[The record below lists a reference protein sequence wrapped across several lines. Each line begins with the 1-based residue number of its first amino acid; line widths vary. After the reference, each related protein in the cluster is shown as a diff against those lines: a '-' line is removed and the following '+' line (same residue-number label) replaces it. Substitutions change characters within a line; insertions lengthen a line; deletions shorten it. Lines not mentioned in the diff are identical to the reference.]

1 MAEQDKGLPMAAK
14 WDPEKLQAEVAELKA
29 LEGKPLGQKAGG
41 YIKRTGP
48 GLLQSAMT
56 LGAGSA
62 AASVMAGASFGY
74 KLLWIQ
80 PVAMFLGICMLAALG
95 NIVLTTGERPY
106 KAFGRELSKTLVF
119 LWALGTIV
127 ASVVWHFPQ
136 YTLAAGAIRDLIS
149 TVSEAQMDQVAA
161 DGTTSLTTI
170 GLTASLLTGL
180 LILGINI
187 FTTWN
192 YGSHSRGIK
201 IYEWFLRGVIAL
213 VIIAF
218 GIVVVAN
225 IANIQWGEVFKGF
238 FGYYGIPEVAAK
250 PGLEPKHLDSVT
262 LVLGMLGAA
271 VGINMTFLYP
281 YSLLAKGWGKHHK
294 TLARWDL
301 GMSMFLPFVLV
312 TSLVIIAMT
321 VSGVYNPAKEY
332 VQAGMSPLD
341 ASASLADV
349 MGAKL
354 GRVVFD
360 LGLFGMTCGAIS
372 VHMVVCG
379 FTVCEMFGLEYTVK
393 RYRMF
398 TLVPAVGM
406 LGVVFN
412 IGSVIWFPIVASA
425 FCFILLPIAYVIF
438 LILNNKRSYIGKA
451 VGRGAGRVVFNVLLV
466 IALTV
471 ATVGSAIGLNNKV
484 IKPIKKMF
492 EKPAEQAPADP
503 GTSEAVPKDD
513 SAE

>member
-14 WDPEKLQAEVAELKA
+14 WDPEKLQAEVAALDA
-29 LEGKPLGQKAGG
+29 LEGKPLLAKASG

-119 LWALGTIV
+119 FWALGTII
-127 ASVVWHFPQ
+127 ASVVWHVPQ
-136 YTLAAGAIRDLIS
+136 YTLAAGAIRDLVS
-149 TVSEAQMDQVAA
+149 TVSETQMNTTV
-161 DGTTSLTTI
+161 GGETSLTTI
-170 GLTASLLTGL
+170 GLTVSVLTGL

-192 YGSHSRGIK
+192 YGSNSRGIK
-201 IYEWFLRGVIAL
+201 IYEWFLRGVIAM
-213 VIIAF
+213 VIVAF

-225 IANIQWGEVFKGF
+225 IANIQWGELFKGF
-238 FGYYGIPEVAAK
+238 FGYYGIPEVVPK

-294 TLARWDL
+294 TVARWDL

-321 VSGVYNPAKEY
+321 VSGVFDPAKEY

-341 ASASLADV
+341 ASASLTGV
-349 MGAKL
+349 MGPKL

-398 TLVPAVGM
+398 TLVPAVGIV
-406 LGVVFN
+406 GVVFN
-412 IGSVIWFPIVASA
+412 IGNVIWFPIVASA

-438 LILNNKRSYIGKA
+438 LILNNKRSYIGGA
-451 VGRGAGRVVFNVLLV
+451 VGSGAGRVVFNVLLV
-466 IALTV
+466 IALAV
-471 ATVGSAIGLNNKV
+471 ATVGSVIGVNNKV
-484 IKPIKKMF
+484 IEPIKKKF
-492 EKPAEQAPADP
+492 EKEETQAVADLAE
-503 GTSEAVPKDD
+503 K
-513 SAE
+513 